1 MKNSKAIKTAVS
13 LVLIFSSL
21 IVCIFIY
28 KTGTNKRII
37 YSHRNEYH
45 QVINHLFDNKIV
57 ENQLVVEIIQD
68 YPPTKVSTHDN
79 YLTLQYFENND
90 EVDDCCIYYSYYLH
104 IIVQENKL
112 VKAFATEGLFSE
124 IDYVFFDVLN
134 ESSEDEYWESRANNA
149 ITAVN
154 YKK

>member
-1 MKNSKAIKTAVS
+1 MRKNNKIIVTTAIVIVIC
-13 LVLIFSSL
+13 VLILSGFL
-21 IVCIFIY
+21 Y
-28 KTGTNKRII
+28 KSGENKRII

-57 ENQLVVEIIQD
+57 ENQLVGEIIKE

-79 YLTLQYFENND
+79 YLTLQYFENNE
-90 EVDDCCIYYSYYLH
+90 EVDDCCVYYSYYLH
-104 IIVQENKL
+104 VIVQDNKL

-134 ESSEDEYWESRANNA
+134 ESSEGEYWESRANNA
-149 ITAVN
+149 VTMN
-154 YKK
+154 NL